1 MNNQMTKLV
10 EIILPFT
17 PIKLNGNEICAITA
31 RPGMGK
37 TTYALNLI
45 KENSFILDNKKCLAY
60 FVGNNKRKVESH
72 PDYKSLVTRDHINL
86 QWTSFGREDGFIFDV
101 KRDVRKFNP
110 EYIVIDGFE
119 KLFKRYESDLK
130 LMPEVD
136 ILLSDLRLL
145 SDERKMPII
154 ITTHVLST
162 AELRMSPPRPALCD
176 LGSNT
181 LETTADIILGL
192 NSLYY
197 YGYELDSNLEDI
209 SNTMELY
216 QLKPWRFEL
225 EPYQFLTDKKTGMF
239 SPKEQKE

>member
-1 MNNQMTKLV
+1 
-10 EIILPFT
+10 
-17 PIKLNGNEICAITA
+17 
-31 RPGMGK
+31 
-37 TTYALNLI
+37 
-45 KENSFILDNKKCLAY
+45 
-60 FVGNNKRKVESH
+60 
-72 PDYKSLVTRDHINL
+72 
-86 QWTSFGREDGFIFDV
+86 
-101 KRDVRKFNP
+101 
-110 EYIVIDGFE
+110 
-119 KLFKRYESDLK
+119 
-130 LMPEVD
+130 
-136 ILLSDLRLL
+136 
-145 SDERKMPII
+145 MPII

-162 AELRMSPPRPALCD
+162 AELRISPPRPALCD

-239 SPKEQKE
+239 SPKEQKG